1 MVVEAPQYNEK
12 ISREL
17 NKVLTHSLFK
27 GARRSCS
34 FLRYVCEKT
43 LAGES
48 NQIKEFS
55 IAVDAFGLEMT
66 FDQQI
71 DPRIRVEAK
80 RLRDRLRQYYDGPG
94 CKDPVMIH
102 MEKGSY
108 IPCFLLLDEEQ
119 NQEAQIQENEKTEKK
134 SGEIGQSVL
143 MDQRFLIQLD
153 LQSPAEEDTEGIN
166 LFSDILTHQLF
177 NLGQKDSETIS
188 LTKLIELQNTAF
200 PLILTI
206 RHHKVSDKIH
216 IILRLKLKQS
226 GTLIRIEEL
235 SLSISDLQ
243 NEQLVKTTVLR
254 EAEGLLKF
262 CRSVQL

>member
-1 MVVEAPQYNEK
+1 MVVEAPQHREK

-94 CKDPVMIH
+94 CKDPVMIR

-119 NQEAQIQENEKTEKK
+119 NQDAQIQENEETE
-134 SGEIGQSVL
+134 SDEIGQSVL
-143 MDQRFLIQLD
+143 LDQRFLIHLD
-153 LQSPAEEDTEGIN
+153 LHRPAAEDREEIN
-166 LFSDILTHQLF
+166 LFTDILTHQLF
-177 NLGQKDSETIS
+177 NLGQKDSETNS
-188 LTKLIELQNTAF
+188 LTKLIELQKTAF

-206 RHHKVSDKIH
+206 KHHRVSDYIH
-216 IILRLKLKQS
+216 FILRLKLKQS

-235 SLSISDLQ
+235 RLSISDLQ
-243 NEQLVKTTVLR
+243 NEQLVKTTGLR
-254 EAEGLLKF
+254 EAEELLKF